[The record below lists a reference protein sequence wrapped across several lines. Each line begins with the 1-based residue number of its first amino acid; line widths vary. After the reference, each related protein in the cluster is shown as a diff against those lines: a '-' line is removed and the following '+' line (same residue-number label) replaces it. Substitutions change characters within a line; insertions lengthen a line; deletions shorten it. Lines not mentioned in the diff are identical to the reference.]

1 MKKSKNSNRRRQ
13 KKQKSL
19 GWILPVAVI
28 VVIGL
33 FGWYAQKQGIFFGA
47 DASTLTG
54 NTLQELQ
61 VDPTSISLAEGQSS
75 YVNATVKGLS
85 ASAGTPTY
93 KWINDAPGTSVGV
106 KTALSN
112 TSSNQVRVT
121 AVSAPNNGGWS
132 LLKVVASFGNTTK
145 EFGTT
150 IRVSPRKIASTQIAP
165 ASNYLKVAFGKSLT
179 LEARAFDE
187 KEGVIN
193 NAQVQYKWRI
203 QNGTANATFHNL
215 RSTGPSVQI
224 WPINPSG
231 GHFIVFVDATYR
243 DTTVSAAQFVSV
255 IAKPALESVVI
266 TPKMGTYFS
275 GNKTPYTFT
284 AQAFDSAGNKTTA
297 TYTWTTSG
305 IPSWANPTT
314 TQGIRADG
322 SAYLNLSMY
331 LDPNRAGWAGPIY
344 VTATSDGISK
354 SDHSSINLVK
364 NT

>member
-1 MKKSKNSNRRRQ
+1 MKKSKTSSRHRQ

-28 VVIGL
+28 VVVGL
-33 FGWYAQKQGIFFGA
+33 LGWYAQKQGIFAGA

-61 VDPTSISLAEGQSS
+61 VDPTSISLAEGQST

-93 KWINDAPGTSVGV
+93 RWINDAPGTSVGV
-106 KTALSN
+106 KTTLSN
-112 TSSNQVRVT
+112 TSSGQVRVT

-132 LLKVVASFGNTTK
+132 LLKVVATFGNTTK

-150 IRVSPRKIASTQIAP
+150 IRVSPRKIASAQITSS
-165 ASNYLKVAFGKSLT
+165 SNYFKMAFGQSLT
-179 LEARAFDE
+179 LNAKSFDE
-187 KEGVIN
+187 KAVAMN

-203 QNGTANATFHNL
+203 QNGTATAAFHDL
-215 RSTGPSVQI
+215 QSTGPSVKI
-224 WPINPSG
+224 WPTNPSG
-231 GHFIVFVDATYR
+231 GHFIVFMDATYR
-243 DTTVSAAQFVSV
+243 GTTVSAAQFVSV
-255 IAKPALESVVI
+255 IAKPTLESVVI

-275 GNKTPYTFT
+275 GKTYTFT

-305 IPSWANPTT
+305 IPSWAHPTT
-314 TQGIRADG
+314 TQGIRTDG
-322 SAYLNLSMY
+322 SAYLNLSMN
-331 LDPNRAGWAGPIY
+331 LDPNRVGWAGPIY
-344 VTATSDGISK
+344 VKATSGGISK
-354 SDHSSINLVK
+354 SAHTSINLMK